1 MADLRVPQ
9 VKLQHDIAQTFLEKL
24 KESPDVTPE
33 MVDALRELLS
43 AEKKLKADDFV
54 KVFSPPA
61 GGDVK

>member
-1 MADLRVPQ
+1 MA
-9 VKLQHDIAQTFLEKL
+9 KLQDEIAETFLEKL

-33 MVDALRELLS
+33 MVTALRELLS
-43 AEKKLKADDFV
+43 AKKKLKADDLV

>member
-1 MADLRVPQ
+1 MA
-9 VKLQHDIAQTFLEKL
+9 KLQDAIADTFLKKL

-33 MVDALRELLS
+33 MVDGLRKLLS
-43 AEKKLKADDFV
+43 AKKKLKADDMV